1 MNSNEEVTPLS
12 SGTEE
17 VSSNNA
23 TDEGADAPS
32 TVSPEGT
39 PASVVMIACKQCGAS
54 FERKRANSKYC
65 SSCAPSRQ
73 TITRKNRAEG
83 KKAASYVYDS
93 KVEASKADALRL
105 LQERG
110 LQNEHVLDF
119 CYDLALIAAELNH
132 VTPNKFYFQNGLRK
146 TLESLEAEAPQAL
159 EEIPA
164 EEVLGELLNRVELF
178 AQFDFGFWR
187 HPEVSFEQWLKDRFT
202 FKTSAFEMSKIL
214 GKEDFGDKHI
224 EWTEFAPRWNPIG
237 LKPNYTQREALQW
250 LDSQRSDTEGDK
262 KRYLLVASRNSM
274 KSTWARI
281 HALCLTICCPDAAIR
296 AVSETNKLTKD
307 GMTEWKGYVE
317 MNPHNPSLFQQYF
330 GEITVLP
337 DSGQKLVYKNPLA
350 HLSLPQPSFSQS
362 SMKTAN
368 TGSRFWYCIFDD
380 PVSNQNFT
388 ANEEQRAEGLRKY
401 GAVAALAEPAAFILN
416 IQTPWIEDDLAD
428 VMIKRNN
435 EDSEHALAVRVDP
448 VMAIK
453 REASHKPLHELR
465 EEDVILNFLPKL
477 NWKFVRSK
485 MTAPEGISFFKTQY
499 LCQWIKQSEGVS
511 IIFEEDDLRNH
522 LRRREFFT
530 GASLGSTYLALD
542 RATSVSAGADFTFLG
557 CIKIMPVAAYPGA
570 KPKMSMVL
578 WDCVLDRLKE
588 SAIVDKVVDFCSLYK
603 PNGMVAQKD
612 RGNEQ
617 DLDLAIRKRALIRNA
632 PGVFIRWVPTNSGD
646 RQPLQK
652 ARRIKAL
659 ELPLSQDQ
667 LWFAAGSIFESR
679 RRRLERFSFASSR

>member
-1 MNSNEEVTPLS
+1 MSEEIKPLEE
-12 SGTEE
+12 SGEAE
-17 VSSNNA
+17 VSIDGVA
-23 TDEGADAPS
+23 VAPAPS
-32 TVSPEGT
+32 EPQEPTAVTVL
-39 PASVVMIACKQCGAS
+39 CKQCSAPTPRLGMNT
-54 FERKRANSKYC
+54 RYC
-65 SSCAPSRQ
+65 PTCAPSRN
-73 TITRKNRAEG
+73 TITRKKRADG
-83 KKAASYVYDS
+83 KKLAAYVFDS
-93 KVEASKADALRL
+93 KVEASEAEAINLF
-105 LQERG
+105 QQGG
-110 LQNEHVLDF
+110 LQNEHVLNF

-132 VTPNKFYFQNGLRK
+132 VTRNKFYFQNGLRK
-146 TLESLEAEAPQAL
+146 TLESLEAGAPQVL

-164 EEVLGELLNRVELF
+164 EEVLGELLNRAELHTLW
-178 AQFDFGFWR
+178 DFGFWR
-187 HPEVSFEQWLKDRFT
+187 HPEVSFEQWLKDRFRL
-202 FKTSAFEMSKIL
+202 KTSAFEMSKIL

-224 EWTEFAPRWNPIG
+224 EWTAFAPRWNPIG
-237 LKPNYTQREALQW
+237 LAKNYSQRQALQW
-250 LDSQRSDTEGDK
+250 LDAQRSDTEGDK

-330 GEITVLP
+330 GEITVPP

-435 EDSEHALAVRVDP
+435 EDSEHPLAVRVDP
-448 VMAIK
+448 VMEIK

-465 EEDVILNFLPKL
+465 EEDVVLNFLPKL
-477 NWKFVRSK
+477 HWKFVRSK
-485 MTAPEGISFFKTQY
+485 ITAPEGLDFFKTQY

-511 IIFEEDDLRNH
+511 IIFRHVGCSGGRFH
-522 LRRREFFT
+522 L
-530 GASLGSTYLALD
+530 LGVCQDYA
-542 RATSVSAGADFTFLG
+542 
-557 CIKIMPVAAYPGA
+557 
-570 KPKMSMVL
+570 
-578 WDCVLDRLKE
+578 
-588 SAIVDKVVDFCSLYK
+588 CS
-603 PNGMVAQKD
+603 G
-612 RGNEQ
+612 
-617 DLDLAIRKRALIRNA
+617 
-632 PGVFIRWVPTNSGD
+632 
-646 RQPLQK
+646 
-652 ARRIKAL
+652 
-659 ELPLSQDQ
+659 
-667 LWFAAGSIFESR
+667 SR
-679 RRRLERFSFASSR
+679 RCKAKNEPNPVGLRSRKTQGKRDCRPRGRFLRPI